1 MKTLIILTG
10 NARGGE
16 ETWDSMYENLMKPY
30 NADLSICFGKT
41 DDHNSLYE
49 KSKYVWEIDEY
60 SNWIDY
66 YQKNCSNFWCENL
79 EYGKSGDVLSSGII
93 GFAIKHFIIKNY
105 EKILLKYDRI
115 ILTRSD
121 YFYAHRYPLLSNKHL
136 WIVEGENYGSYCDRF
151 YVFPSKYCKK
161 VMNIVDYIDSEHLN
175 STLRL
180 IKKYN
185 LDVTG
190 FGNGYI
196 NTEYYYKLFFEYNGI
211 SKIIRRS
218 PRVQFLV
225 STTKDTN
232 RTNIPKIK
240 YKNNLF
246 VRYESEFKN
255 CFERIKLFKVPNYIQ

>member
-16 ETWDSMYENLMKPY
+16 ETWESMYKNLMLPY

-41 DDHNSLYE
+41 DNHNSLYK

-60 SNWIDY
+60 SDWIDY
-66 YQKNCSNFWCENL
+66 YRENCNNFWHENL
-79 EYGKSGDVLSSGII
+79 EYGKSANVLNSGII
-93 GFAIKHFIIKNY
+93 GFATKHFIIKNY

-121 YFYAHRYPLLSNKHL
+121 YFYVHRHPLLSNQHL
-136 WIVEGENYGSYCDRF
+136 WIVEGEDYGSYCDRF
-151 YVFPSKYCKK
+151 YVFPSKYCRE

-175 STLRL
+175 STLKL
-180 IKKYN
+180 IKKHN
-185 LDVTG
+185 LNVTG
-190 FGNGYI
+190 LGNGYI
-196 NTEYYYKLFFEYNGI
+196 NAEYYYKLFLEHTGM

-225 STTKDTN
+225 STKDDTN
-232 RTNIPKIK
+232 KNLVPKTK
-240 YKNNLF
+240 FNDNLF
-246 VRYESEFKN
+246 IRYESEFKS